1 MPSPSLDASLTRLE
15 NIKGN
20 KQMYNKNKIAEAEAL
35 AAEALRMANEAKLAA
50 ARLAEVKKTLSMFSN
65 KLEKA
70 EQSVRK
76 GEVKTVLVE
85 KKVPADAPRQETPEK
100 VDAPVEVAAV
110 EKQPEQET
118 APVEEEAAPAEE
130 VAAPVKEETSAV
142 VSKTLVNDD
151 VVKVVEVKQQKKV
164 VVEEPKENSVAAV
177 ETPAPVIPVATPAPV
192 IPVETP
198 APVVQATYNHD
209 IVEDFLD
216 HLGVDKMCGVDDE
229 ALGFTDRPALPPAPK
244 KPEIFENPTKIVL
257 KSLSS
262 EELLRE
268 ASTQETLAA
277 AQRKARALEV
287 KSFQRTQVNSDFA
300 DPFGVDHDELVLCG
314 KIADLCEPPEYH
326 DDIYDPNYQ

>member
-1 MPSPSLDASLTRLE
+1 MSPASLDASLTRLE

-50 ARLAEVKKTLSMFSN
+50 ARLAEVKKTLLMFSN

-70 EQSVRK
+70 EQSVQK

-85 KKVPADAPRQETPEK
+85 KKVPADAPQKETPEK

-110 EKQPEQET
+110 EKQPEEET
-118 APVEEEAAPAEE
+118 APVEE

-151 VVKVVEVKQQKKV
+151 VVKVVEVKQPKKV
-164 VVEEPKENSVAAV
+164 VVKEPKESSVAAV
-177 ETPAPVIPVATPAPV
+177 ETPAPVIPVKTPAPV
-192 IPVETP
+192 VPVETP
-198 APVVQATYNHD
+198 APVVPATYNHD

-229 ALGFTDRPALPPAPK
+229 TLGFSDRPAPPPAPK
-244 KPEIFENPTKIVL
+244 APEIFENPTKVVY
-257 KSLSS
+257 KSFSS

-268 ASTQETLAA
+268 ESTQETLAA
-277 AQRKARALEV
+277 AQRKARALQV
-287 KSFQRTQVNSDFA
+287 KSFQRTQVNTDFA

-314 KIADLCEPPEYH
+314 KLADLCEPPEF
-326 DDIYDPNYQ
+326 DDIYDTKYQ

>member
-1 MPSPSLDASLTRLE
+1 MSSASLDASLTRLE

-20 KQMYNKNKIAEAEAL
+20 KQTYNKNKIAEAEAL

-70 EQSVRK
+70 EQSVQK

-85 KKVPADAPRQETPEK
+85 KKVPAEAPQKETPEK

-110 EKQPEQET
+110 EKQPEEKT

-151 VVKVVEVKQQKKV
+151 VVKVVEVKQPKKV
-164 VVEEPKENSVAAV
+164 VVEEPKENCVAAV
-177 ETPAPVIPVATPAPV
+177 ETPAPVV
-192 IPVETP
+192 PVETP
-198 APVVQATYNHD
+198 APVVPATYNHD
-209 IVEDFLD
+209 IVENFLD

-229 ALGFTDRPALPPAPK
+229 TLGFTDRPAPPPAPK
-244 KPEIFENPTKIVL
+244 APEIFENPTKVVV
-257 KSLSS
+257 KSLSG
-262 EELLRE
+262 EEFLR
-268 ASTQETLAA
+268 QESPQEILAA
-277 AQRKARALEV
+277 SQRKAHALEV
-287 KSFQRTQVNSDFA
+287 KSFQRTQVNTDFA

-314 KIADLCEPPEYH
+314 KIADLCEPPEFDD
-326 DDIYDPNYQ
+326 DDIYDPKYQ

>member
-1 MPSPSLDASLTRLE
+1 
-15 NIKGN
+15 
-20 KQMYNKNKIAEAEAL
+20 MYNKNKIAEAEAL

-50 ARLAEVKKTLSMFSN
+50 ARLAEVKKTLLMFSN

-70 EQSVRK
+70 EQSVQK

-85 KKVPADAPRQETPEK
+85 KKVPADAPQKETPEK

-110 EKQPEQET
+110 EKQPEEET
-118 APVEEEAAPAEE
+118 APVEE

-151 VVKVVEVKQQKKV
+151 VVKVVEVKQPKKV
-164 VVEEPKENSVAAV
+164 VVKEPKESSVAAV
-177 ETPAPVIPVATPAPV
+177 ETPAPVIPVKTPAPV
-192 IPVETP
+192 VPVETP
-198 APVVQATYNHD
+198 APVVPATYNHD

-229 ALGFTDRPALPPAPK
+229 TLGFSDRPAPPAPK
-244 KPEIFENPTKIVL
+244 APEIFENPTKVVY

-268 ASTQETLAA
+268 ESTQETLAA
-277 AQRKARALEV
+277 AQRKARALQV
-287 KSFQRTQVNSDFA
+287 KSFQRTQVNTDFA

-314 KIADLCEPPEYH
+314 KLADLCEPPEFDD
-326 DDIYDPNYQ
+326 DDIYDTKYQ